1 MKGVYK
7 MKNKRILGLAVIAL
21 LAVGGLGFTSA
32 SLAASA
38 QKASSQQAQV
48 TSVAIDPELPGSE
61 EITTGPDTDNIQ
73 QQVGEQVG
81 PQVEDG
87 LPDSAQAPTEGDAG
101 SNLQMPGKSSSSTTQ
116 RMSSTTGI
124 AAANP
129 AKVVFVN
136 ANAAPLASTPNTSNS
151 GITTQAGQ
159 QIEDGL
165 PDGVEATGGEEVA
178 NGLDTDNIQQQVG
191 AQSGQQVEDGQP
203 DSLAAPGK

>member
-1 MKGVYK
+1 MKGVYD
-7 MKNKRILGLAVIAL
+7 MKHKRILGLAVIAL

-61 EITTGPDTDNIQ
+61 EITNGQDTDNIQ
-73 QQVGEQVG
+73 QQVGDQVG
-81 PQVEDG
+81 LQVEDG
-87 LPDSAQAPTEGDAG
+87 LPDSAQAPAEGDAG
-101 SNLQMPGKSSSSTTQ
+101 SNLQMPGNSG
-116 RMSSTTGI
+116 SSTTGI
-124 AAANP
+124 AAAVSP

-136 ANAAPLASTPNTSNS
+136 SNAASLASTSNTSNS
-151 GITTQAGQ
+151 AITTQAGQ

-178 NGLDTDNIQQQVG
+178 NALDTDNIQQQVG